1 MSLYVL
7 VGSAASESQVASPLS
22 PFAHPATFSL
32 NHSPEATD
40 RLRGNKNFDRRWEEE
55 EGRKIKSNKS
65 QLLRKE
71 EFP

>member
-1 MSLYVL
+1 MYLLDLLL
-7 VGSAASESQVASPLS
+7 VSHKLHPPS

-65 QLLRKE
+65 QLLREE